1 MLCSWHDPISD
12 SGNLGRIKATKL
24 PRELQPIALSV
35 NRLMTR
41 LRAALEAEREFTS
54 NSAHELRTPIAEAL
68 AQTQMLIAELE
79 VPGNQ
84 DPFAIVLRNLIE
96 NALVHGPPSAPIEVI
111 LEDNGPLRIFSGGLV
126 LSAEDL
132 EYVRK
137 RSNGGRRRRRG
148 LA

>member
-1 MLCSWHDPISD
+1 
-12 SGNLGRIKATKL
+12 
-24 PRELQPIALSV
+24 
-35 NRLMTR
+35 MTR
-41 LRAALEAEREFTS
+41 LRAALEAEREFRS

-84 DPFAIVLRNLIE
+84 DPFAIVLRNMIE